1 MFTRPQ
7 YPLIFSTF
15 KATMKEIETFF
26 GIVPVIGVVDGLSV
40 PADIRACTEGVYFVA
55 SRE

>member
-26 GIVPVIGVVDGLSV
+26 GIVPGVGGVDGLSV
-40 PADIRACTEGVYFVA
+40 PADIRACTEGVYFIA

>member
-26 GIVPVIGVVDGLSV
+26 GIIPVIGVVDGLSV